1 MIEPF
6 SQAGFSSDHTLHAEA
21 LGRHLQHL
29 RQLRG
34 WSLSRLANDAGVAKS
49 NLSRLEQG
57 NGNPTLD
64 TLWRLASCLDVPFG
78 TLIKPVTTA
87 LDDQGVQVQLID
99 QGDSQ
104 PAVDVYWMRLDPDVY
119 RLSAAHPAGVH
130 ETVTVISGRLTT
142 GPEYQS
148 HTLGPGQS
156 ITFAA
161 DRPHLYASNH
171 QATSATVTIVY
182 HPPETSR

>member
-6 SQAGFSSDHTLHAEA
+6 SQASFSSDDTLHAEA

-34 WSLSRLANDAGVAKS
+34 WSLSRLASDAGVAKS

-57 NGNPTLD
+57 NGNPIRSLLVELT
-64 TLWRLASCLDVPFG
+64 
-78 TLIKPVTTA
+78 VTTA

-119 RLSAAHPAGVH
+119 RLSEAHPAGVH

-142 GPEYQS
+142 GPEHES

-156 ITFAA
+156 VTFAA
-161 DRPHLYASNH
+161 DRPHLYASDN
-171 QATSATVTIVY
+171 QATCATLTIVY